1 MGHAQRGL
9 PVNQKLSDG
18 DAPPLSTAMRAVWVL
33 LCVFF
38 TVEMVPFF
46 MSIKEQY
53 ADVQKEFNAL
63 ADKKDGGDAEE
74 NPLNGSDG
82 AANKALEN
90 LHEKMEMFKSTVSSA
105 TQCTGQ
111 IPMLCILIV
120 FTRLRAKID
129 LEGTEPS
136 QYTKNTFT
144 VVAVLVLLQ
153 ALSLVI
159 KGCGPRLKVAS
170 ITVMAICKVSIYVC
184 ILILMQSI
192 LGMTKLSVRV

>member
-1 MGHAQRGL
+1 
-9 PVNQKLSDG
+9 
-18 DAPPLSTAMRAVWVL
+18 MRAIWVL
-33 LCVFF
+33 LLVFF

-46 MSIKEQY
+46 MSMKQQY
-53 ADVQKEFNAL
+53 ADVQKEFDAL
-63 ADKKDGGDAEE
+63 ADKKDGGAAEE
-74 NPLNGSDG
+74 NPLNGPDSEAG
-82 AANKALEN
+82 ANKTLEN
-90 LHEKMEMFKSTVSSA
+90 LHKTMETVKSTVSSA
-105 TQCTGQ
+105 TECTGQ

-120 FTRLRAKID
+120 VTRLRAKLD
-129 LEGTEPS
+129 LEGSEPL

-153 ALSLVI
+153 ALSLII

-170 ITVMAICKVSIYVC
+170 IITMAVCKVSIYVC